1 MCAHARGTNGMTVRW
16 VDQQRKN
23 ATICSDTRPD
33 LFILVLVARDEQPP
47 QEPVWQ
53 SVLDDADLTVG
64 VRHVAAYTSA
74 GRLQKTYTHTHTCT
88 HTVSILRTGMQDWC
102 WCRASCIQPRDS
114 NPGRHSRRTGRCVRT
129 PVAPAVHHRP
139 PSEAGW
145 MARRSPLSQGE
156 CSAFGLKWLCWA
168 RIIS

>member
-1 MCAHARGTNGMTVRW
+1 MTVRW

-74 GRLQKTYTHTHTCT
+74 GRLQKTYTHTYMHTHRQYST
-88 HTVSILRTGMQDWC
+88 YGHAGLVLVQSIVHTVKGLQSWAPLATNRPLRAYASRPGSAPQASIRSWVDG
-102 WCRASCIQPRDS
+102 SS
-114 NPGRHSRRTGRCVRT
+114 
-129 PVAPAVHHRP
+129 VAIV
-139 PSEAGW
+139 
-145 MARRSPLSQGE
+145 ARGV
-156 CSAFGLKWLCWA
+156 
-168 RIIS
+168 

>member
-1 MCAHARGTNGMTVRW
+1 MCAHARGTNGITVRW

-23 ATICSDTRPD
+23 VTICSDTRPD

-74 GRLQKTYTHTHTCT
+74 GRLRKHTHHTHTHT
-88 HTVSILRTGMQDWC
+88 HTLSVLRGMQDWC
-102 WCRASCIQPRDS
+102 WCKAWCIQPRDS
-114 NPGRHSRRTGRCVRT
+114 NPERHSRRRGRCERT
-129 PVAPAVHHRP
+129 PAGQAERHMP
-139 PSEAGW
+139 PSEAGRE
-145 MARRSPLSQGE
+145 ARRSPLSRG
-156 CSAFGLKWLCWA
+156 AV
-168 RIIS
+168 